1 MHVVYTWKCTFFGGS
16 ERRTKVTSSVS
27 CITSL
32 SLLNVG
38 IALCLVGQMKSRKL
52 KWKSSVY
59 LITSL
64 SFWNLGTLLSWG
76 GGGGGGSKTEVRI
89 VSQFSNVALALKRRN
104 ITLFRSPREK
114 KRKMK
119 WSLNYTT
126 PFSNVALALKRR
138 NITLFRSPREK
149 KRKMK
154 WSLSYTTPFSLCTSE
169 WGSLDV

>member
-1 MHVVYTWKCTFFGGS
+1 MDLHAHSYTPTQIYIECMLCIHESVLFS
-16 ERRTKVTSSVS
+16 EGQKRRTKVTSSVS

-76 GGGGGGSKTEVRI
+76 GGGGGDRKQKSELSVNLVT
-89 VSQFSNVALALKRRN
+89 SLSLSNVGTLLCLEVQGRRKEKWN
-104 ITLFRSPREK
+104 GHLIIQRRS
-114 KRKMK
+114 
-119 WSLNYTT
+119 LT
-126 PFSNVALALKRR
+126 
-138 NITLFRSPREK
+138 
-149 KRKMK
+149 
-154 WSLSYTTPFSLCTSE
+154 
-169 WGSLDV
+169 